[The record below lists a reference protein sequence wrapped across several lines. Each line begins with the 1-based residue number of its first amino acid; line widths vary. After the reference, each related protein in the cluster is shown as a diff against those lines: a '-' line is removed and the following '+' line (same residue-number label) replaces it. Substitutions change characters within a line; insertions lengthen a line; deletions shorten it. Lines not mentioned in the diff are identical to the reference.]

1 MNWGVKIFI
10 TLLTFIIA
18 AVSTGVYM
26 VSQDHDSL
34 VDDDYYE
41 KGLSY
46 DTAYEDK
53 SNVQQLS
60 MKPEF
65 IVEGHVLKIQ
75 FKQASNKGRIKLQ
88 RTADSSQ
95 DQLVDFNISN
105 SEYRLPLDRFQ
116 EGEWKIFLQWESRGI
131 SFLVEENMTIL

>member
-10 TLLTFIIA
+10 TLLTFIIV

-46 DTAYEDK
+46 DTEYKDK
-53 SNVQQLS
+53 SNVQRLDAE
-60 MKPEF
+60 PDI
-65 IVEGHVLKIQ
+65 IVEGTALKIRFRQ
-75 FKQASNKGRIKLQ
+75 ESNKGQIKLQ

-95 DQLVDFNISN
+95 DQLVEFEISDT
-105 SEYRLPLDRFQ
+105 EYILPLDNLQ
-116 EGEWKIFLQWESRGI
+116 DGKWKILLQWESKGV
-131 SFLVEENMTIL
+131 SFLVEKNITIP

>member
-46 DTAYEDK
+46 DTEYEDK

-105 SEYRLPLDRFQ
+105 SEYTLPLDRFQ
-116 EGEWKIFLQWESRGI
+116 EGEWKLFLQWESRGI